1 MDKFSLSKSSVN
13 SANSVL
19 INFLAAI
26 LILLFSFNLGWLIM
40 FVRFSS
46 RLSVVRNLTRTIFNF
61 ESFLLLGNLGIFLL
75 FITYAL
81 GLKNLRQILGTRA

>member
-13 SANSVL
+13 SANSFL